1 MDDHVLC
8 LSKIKSGHFRVLLCL
23 WSLFEVESCRG
34 MFPLVNFRYLFRT
47 YSEVPSTVIILCEL
61 TDVVISYTQVGV
73 STTMTLAA
81 RNGYQIVYDRDISV
95 VESLNFRNVLPLR
108 IFTALD
114 PGWSGPGF
122 SPCLDHCVVFLRKIT
137 FPSVPFSSLARVVRK
152 VDNAIRRVSHYS
164 ADSVICFF

>member
-1 MDDHVLC
+1 MF
-8 LSKIKSGHFRVLLCL
+8 IENQIRPFPGSG
-23 WSLFEVESCRG
+23 EVESCRG

-95 VESLNFRNVLPLR
+95 VESLNFRNVLP
-108 IFTALD
+108 
-114 PGWSGPGF
+114 
-122 SPCLDHCVVFLRKIT
+122 
-137 FPSVPFSSLARVVRK
+137 
-152 VDNAIRRVSHYS
+152 
-164 ADSVICFF
+164 